1 MALPRIRAVH
11 NGRKVWFLYH
21 RNIAEGFVRLVLFRL
36 RTFRY
41 CAVLLFAVRPV
52 PMFQQA
58 YRVVLGGLHLFLR
71 PYGVV
76 PRSYSLKS

>member
-52 PMFQQA
+52 CMFSA
-58 YRVVLGGLHLFLR
+58 STPRGAGRASFVFT
-71 PYGVV
+71 VV
-76 PRSYSLKS
+76 PRGSA